1 MKFIKYHALGND
13 YLVYA
18 EPGPFGL
25 DTAQVTRIC
34 DRNFGLGSD
43 GILVLQERPQ
53 ADALHRPPPEGVQP
67 SGEATFAGERTAGHF
82 RLRIINPDGS
92 DAEKSGNGLRIF
104 SRYLWDQGW
113 VKDAWFDILTPGG
126 PVQARVAPGGRSVE
140 VAMGQADFSA
150 PAVPVNVP
158 AERAIDWPVQVLGQE
173 VRINAVSMGNPHCV
187 VFIDPATAETARTLG
202 PQLERH
208 ALFPRRTN
216 VQFVKV
222 LDRGHLQIEIWERGA
237 GYTLSSGT
245 SSCAAAA
252 VARLRG
258 YCDASVV
265 VQTAG
270 GRLYIEIGD
279 DWRIFMRGAV
289 QRIGSLVAEPEC
301 FAPLEADGSR

>member
-43 GILVLQERPQ
+43 GILVLEQ
-53 ADALHRPPPEGVQP
+53 
-67 SGEATFAGERTAGHF
+67 RTAGHF
-82 RLRIINPDGS
+82 QLRIINPDGS

-126 PVQARVAPGGRSVE
+126 LVQARVTPGGRSVE

-150 PAVPVNVP
+150 PAVPVQVP
-158 AERAIDWPVQVLGQE
+158 AERAIDWPVQVLGRE
-173 VRINAVSMGNPHCV
+173 LRINAVSMGNPHCV

-202 PQLERH
+202 PHLERH
-208 ALFPRRTN
+208 TLFPRRTN

-258 YCDASVV
+258 YCDDSVV

-270 GRLYIEIGD
+270 GRLYIEID
-279 DWRIFMRGAV
+279 EAYRIFMRGAV
-289 QRIGSLVAEPEC
+289 QRIGSAVAEPEC
-301 FAPLEADGSR
+301 FTPPEADSGT